1 MPAKS
6 AKQLKLMQAVANNPK
21 FAKKV
26 NIPQS
31 VGEEYSKESKMYNKK
46 MMNGGK
52 VKKMMK
58 GGKVK
63 KMMGGGMADK
73 AGARA
78 MDPRMAMAMEAQ
90 RRQAAM
96 GGMKKGGKVKKMRAG
111 GNTSR
116 ENRMEELG
124 RVDAERANTASGR
137 RNLSDEKS
145 RIRSELKMK
154 KGGSVKDKEGRAM
167 AMNKKDM
174 TGAQMSDAAGR
185 AMMKKGGKVKK
196 QGYNDR
202 LNESLGARKGKKSQS
217 MKSRRNESKGAKSS
231 AGKKAYSGNKS
242 SAQGSASRR
251 ADGIAQ
257 RGRTRGQMR

>member
-31 VGEEYSKESKMYNKK
+31 VGKEYSKESKMYNKK

-63 KMMGGGMADK
+63 KMMGGGMAMADK

-96 GGMKKGGKVKKMRAG
+96 GGMKKGGGVKKMKAG

-116 ENRMEELG
+116 ENRTEELG
-124 RVDAERANTASGR
+124 RVDAERADTTSGR
-137 RNLSDEKS
+137 RDLRDEKS
-145 RIRSELKMK
+145 RIRRELKMK
-154 KGGSVKDKEGRAM
+154 AGGSINDKMGRAL
-167 AMNKKDM
+167 AR
-174 TGAQMSDAAGR
+174 TGGSNAPMKAKGTT
-185 AMMKKGGKVKK
+185 MKKGGKVK
-196 QGYNDR
+196 
-202 LNESLGARKGKKSQS
+202 GKS
-217 MKSRRNESKGAKSS
+217 KSS
-231 AGKKAYSGNKS
+231 AST
-242 SAQGSASRR
+242 R

-257 RGRTRGQMR
+257 RGRTRGRMV

>member
-21 FAKKV
+21 FAKKAG
-26 NIPQS
+26 IPQS
-31 VGEEYSKESKMYNKK
+31 VGQEYTKESTMKKYN
-46 MMNGGK
+46 
-52 VKKMMK
+52 
-58 GGKVK
+58 
-63 KMMGGGMADK
+63 MGGGVADA

-78 MDPRMAMAMEAQ
+78 MDPKMAMAMEAQ
-90 RRQAAM
+90 RRRAAM
-96 GGMKKGGKVKKMRAG
+96 GGMNKGGKVKKMKAG

-217 MKSRRNESKGAKSS
+217 MKSRRNESKGAKAS

-242 SAQGSASRR
+242 SAQSSASRR

>member
-63 KMMGGGMADK
+63 KMMGGGMAMADR
-73 AGARA
+73 AGTRA
-78 MDPRMAMAMEAQ
+78 MDPRMAMAMDAR

-96 GGMKKGGKVKKMRAG
+96 GGMKK
-111 GNTSR
+111 
-116 ENRMEELG
+116 
-124 RVDAERANTASGR
+124 AEA
-137 RNLSDEKS
+137 
-145 RIRSELKMK
+145 
-154 KGGSVKDKEGRAM
+154 
-167 AMNKKDM
+167 
-174 TGAQMSDAAGR
+174 
-185 AMMKKGGKVKK
+185 
-196 QGYNDR
+196 
-202 LNESLGARKGKKSQS
+202 
-217 MKSRRNESKGAKSS
+217 
-231 AGKKAYSGNKS
+231 
-242 SAQGSASRR
+242 
-251 ADGIAQ
+251 
-257 RGRTRGQMR
+257 

>member
-63 KMMGGGMADK
+63 KMMNGGMAMADR
-73 AGARA
+73 AGTRA
-78 MDPRMAMAMEAQ
+78 MDPRMAMAMDAR

-96 GGMKKGGKVKKMRAG
+96 GGMKEGGEVEAKGRQAVMGGMKGAALGNPKTRKKIKEGITGAAKKIK
-111 GNTSR
+111 SK
-116 ENRMEELG
+116 LG
-124 RVDAERANTASGR
+124 
-137 RNLSDEKS
+137 
-145 RIRSELKMK
+145 MK
-154 KGGSVKDKEGRAM
+154 KGGMV
-167 AMNKKDM
+167 
-174 TGAQMSDAAGR
+174 
-185 AMMKKGGKVKK
+185 
-196 QGYNDR
+196 
-202 LNESLGARKGKKSQS
+202 
-217 MKSRRNESKGAKSS
+217 SS
-231 AGKKAYSGNKS
+231 ASK
-242 SAQGSASRR
+242 R
-251 ADGIAQ
+251 ADGCVTK
-257 RGRTRGQMR
+257 GRTRGQMR